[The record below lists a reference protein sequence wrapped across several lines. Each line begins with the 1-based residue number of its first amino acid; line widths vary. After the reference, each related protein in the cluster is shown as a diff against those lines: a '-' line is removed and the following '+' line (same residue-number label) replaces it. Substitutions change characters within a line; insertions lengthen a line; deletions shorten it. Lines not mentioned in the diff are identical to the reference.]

1 VAGLTV
7 RCGPGVRRF
16 AAALGWVAL
25 AAAPSLGAQAADP
38 HTAQP
43 ERPTVATHAGTV
55 APGWFELESGAEFDH
70 AGGGGYDVALPLF
83 LKFGLARRVQLG
95 LALPF
100 SAPLGG
106 GIGPGDFGF
115 FLKWRLR
122 DGAGLPGRLAILPGL
137 KLPTGSASA
146 GRGTGTTDAS
156 LLLISSHQ
164 LGSVELDLNAGITR
178 RSGDGTQAPRTA
190 TVWTA
195 SFGGPASGSIGW
207 VAEMYGYPKTTGPA
221 GSAGIVALLAG
232 PTLTVRPWLV
242 LDAGGTVALT
252 GPQPTAFFFGI
263 TWNGGRF
270 SRQLA
275 GS

>member
-1 VAGLTV
+1 VAGLT
-7 RCGPGVRRF
+7 GRRLAAVLGCLAC
-16 AAALGWVAL
+16 AAA
-25 AAAPSLGAQAADP
+25 SRLGAQTADP
-38 HTAQP
+38 HAAQP

-70 AGGGGYDVALPLF
+70 VRGRGYDVTFPLF

-95 LALPF
+95 VALPF
-100 SAPLGG
+100 AAPLDGG
-106 GIGPGDFGF
+106 AGPGDFGF
-115 FLKWRLR
+115 FVKWRLR

-164 LGSVELDLNAGITR
+164 LGPVGMDLNAGVTR
-178 RSGDGTQAPRTA
+178 RSGDGTGAPRTS

-195 SFGGPASGSIGW
+195 SFGGAARGALGW
-207 VAEMYGYPKTTGPA
+207 VGEIYGYPKTTGPA
-221 GSAGIVALLAG
+221 GSAAIIALLAG
-232 PTLTVRPWLV
+232 PTWTVTPWLV
-242 LDAGGTVALT
+242 LDAGGIVGLT
-252 GPQPTAFFFGI
+252 GPQPTAFYLGL